1 MNNIK
6 VKYFQIYFYPQ
17 SEYSHIKSSNIYDI
31 NHINYLAELITN
43 GYLEKIKYIIFYFDI
58 HLSTAAFMYHI
69 KKMDDNY
76 IFAPCYNYMTQECI
90 LINYKTSMI
99 NILLNTIIKYSA
111 DIKKTFIDHIDT
123 SQEITHIFED
133 N

>member
-1 MNNIK
+1 
-6 VKYFQIYFYPQ
+6 
-17 SEYSHIKSSNIYDI
+17 
-31 NHINYLAELITN
+31 
-43 GYLEKIKYIIFYFDI
+43 
-58 HLSTAAFMYHI
+58 MYHI

-76 IFAPCYNYMTQECI
+76 IFAPCYNYMTQECV